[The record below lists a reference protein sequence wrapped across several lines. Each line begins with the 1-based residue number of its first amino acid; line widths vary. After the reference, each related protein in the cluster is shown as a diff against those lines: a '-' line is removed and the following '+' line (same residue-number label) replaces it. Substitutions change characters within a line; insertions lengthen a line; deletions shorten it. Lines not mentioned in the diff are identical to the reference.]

1 MTFGFK
7 QDMNSCLLRG
17 SPVPVFPPPS
27 DGLQGLKLPWV
38 VVFILLNPS
47 HLASCSMLAL
57 HSRPIHLPGLFVSG
71 YPLWIKEPQKDELRI
86 SDMVTASALC

>member
-7 QDMNSCLLRG
+7 QDMNSCLLRE
-17 SPVPVFPPPS
+17 SPGLVFFSPPS
-27 DGLQGLKLPWV
+27 DGLQGMKLPWV

-57 HSRPIHLPGLFVSG
+57 HSRQIHLPGLFVFRAILHG
-71 YPLWIKEPQKDELRI
+71 LRNLKKT
-86 SDMVTASALC
+86 S